1 MRPTFPLLF
10 LLASLAHFLPPAS
23 AAPKRV
29 KTKGQIATV
38 IPGKILFT
46 DDEAKMRTF
55 NILPDREVGITVKGT
70 ISLADLKPGMLVR
83 IEGPLKANAVEGEVA
98 KVTVFSPNDGYVT
111 GIVQDAADQQSV
123 VTGTVK
129 ILKDNTLTLLV
140 GKKRITAKLAQDVAV
155 SIDSKDYTLA
165 PTGSLIEADGYET
178 KDGSVNAKRIV
189 ITVGKDVNKEPKS
202 ADTKT
207 AKTEKKEKKK

>member
-1 MRPTFPLLF
+1 MRPTYPLLF
-10 LLASLAHFLPPAS
+10 LLASLALFLPPAS

-46 DDEAKMRTF
+46 DDAAKMRTF
-55 NILPDREVGITVKGT
+55 NILPDREVGIAVKGT
-70 ISLADLKPGMLVR
+70 IALADLKPGMLVR

-98 KVTVFSPNDGYVT
+98 KVTVFSPNDGYT
-111 GIVQDAADQQSV
+111 QGIAQDAADQPST

-129 ILKDNTLTLLV
+129 VLKDNVLTLMA

-155 SIDSKDYTLA
+155 NIDSKDYTLA
-165 PTGSLIEADGYET
+165 PTGSHIEADGYET

-189 ITVGKDVNKEPKS
+189 ITVGKPMS
-202 ADTKT
+202 DTKT